1 MRAKYTDV
9 DAPWILD
16 NTLASKRKAKHAKV
30 EIRKG
35 LLKSILKLPAT
46 EENMEWIRLFN
57 DYIDYLLNIE
67 EQKLPMWMTEFTKE
81 ERYKVAAYLCYYL
94 YKFSKKYDREDTSL
108 LGHELYYNDSFRNY
122 IDSRHY
128 FSLPGFEA
136 LCNKVY
142 EEYDVAV
149 KIKTSQDE

>member
-1 MRAKYTDV
+1 
-9 DAPWILD
+9 
-16 NTLASKRKAKHAKV
+16 
-30 EIRKG
+30 
-35 LLKSILKLPAT
+35 
-46 EENMEWIRLFN
+46 MEWIRLFN

-94 YKFSKKYDREDTSL
+94 YEFSKKYDREDTSL

-122 IDSRHY
+122 IDSQHFFY
-128 FSLPGFEA
+128 FPGFEA
-136 LCNKVY
+136 LCDKVY
-142 EEYDVAV
+142 EEYDEAV